1 MDKLAYELHKLCD
14 RNRDGSYNTQSN
26 RRGTLIMV
34 SRQLLEMGFRHM
46 GAKSL
51 KYKHVNA
58 LIQRWQREKLSPG
71 TIKNRIAYV
80 RWWAEKLGKAS
91 EIPKDNAWFGIPER
105 QFVTNEDKSRRLGTG
120 IDGITDVRARMSLEL
135 QQAFGLRRGESIKF
149 QPRYADQGHCILI
162 MNSWAKGGRA
172 RTVPITTE
180 AQRIVLNRAHA
191 LAGSG
196 SLIPA
201 HLTYIQQRNIY
212 DGQCQAAG
220 LSRMHGLR
228 HAYAQTRYEI
238 LTGWKAPAAGGPSAQ
253 MLSQEQKVV
262 DRQARQTISRELGH
276 ERISVT
282 AVYLGR

>member
-14 RNRDGSYNTQSN
+14 RNRDGGYNTQGD
-26 RRGTLIMV
+26 RRGTLIMI
-34 SRQLLEMGFRHM
+34 SRQLVEMGFRHM

-51 KYKHVNA
+51 KYKHVLA
-58 LIQRWQREKLSPG
+58 LVTRWLREGLSAG

-80 RWWAEKLGKAS
+80 RWWAEKVGKAS

-105 QFVTNEDKSRRLGTG
+105 QFVTNEDKSRGLGAG
-120 IDGITDVRARMSLEL
+120 IDAITGPHVRLSLEM

-149 QPRYADQGHCILI
+149 QPRYADQGHFILI
-162 MNSWAKGGRA
+162 MNSWAKGGRT

-180 AQRIVLNRAHA
+180 AQRTVLNRAHA

-212 DGQCQAAG
+212 DAQCKAAG

-228 HAYAQTRYEI
+228 HAYAQTRYEV
-238 LTGWKAPAAGGPSAQ
+238 LTGWKAPAAGGPSAR
-253 MLSQEQKVV
+253 MLSQEQRRV
-262 DRQARQTISRELGH
+262 DRQARQIISRELGH

>member
-14 RNRDGSYNTQSN
+14 RNRDGSYNTQSD
-26 RRGTLIMV
+26 RRRSLIRV

-58 LIQRWQREKLSPG
+58 LIQRWQREGLSPG
-71 TIKNRIAYV
+71 TIKNRVADL
-80 RWWAEKLGKAS
+80 RWWAEKVGKGS

-105 QFVTNEDKSRRLGTG
+105 QYVTNEDKSRRLGTG
-120 IDGITDVRARMSLEL
+120 IDGITDAHARMSLEV
-135 QQAFGLRRGESIKF
+135 QQAFGLRREESIKF

-162 MNSWAKGGRA
+162 MKSWAKGGRA

-180 AQRIVLNRAHA
+180 AQRTVLNRAHA

-201 HLTYIQQRNIY
+201 HRTYIQQRNIY

-228 HAYAQTRYEI
+228 HAYAQTRYET
-238 LTGWKAPAAGGPSAQ
+238 LTGWKAPAAGGPSAR
-253 MLSQEQKVV
+253 MLSPQQRME
-262 DRQARQTISRELGH
+262 DRHARQIISRELGH
-276 ERISVT
+276 ERICVT
-282 AVYLGR
+282 AIYLGR